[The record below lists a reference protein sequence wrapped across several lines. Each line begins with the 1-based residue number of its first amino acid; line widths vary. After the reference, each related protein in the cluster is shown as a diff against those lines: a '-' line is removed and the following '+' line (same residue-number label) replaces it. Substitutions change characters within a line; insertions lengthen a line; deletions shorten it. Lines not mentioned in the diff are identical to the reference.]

1 MPPEPLPMDRA
12 GQRAFPILLVS
23 VALVVMLLGGRHAPR
38 QPPGAWAAWTVLLY
52 GGLPLA
58 TALLL
63 DGWRKPAARAWG
75 LLGLAAVLLP
85 VGAALAVHGVMPAFK
100 ANPAWLVAL
109 AVLSAGLVLIGAWL
123 GGVDLRRWGF
133 GLGDWRWW
141 APRAGLLLLGT
152 LLLVALWVWLDPA
165 MRAYYP
171 SDEAA
176 KASAGAL
183 ALYCGA
189 LTLYMV
195 GWEAFWRGYLLFGV
209 ARSVGPLQA
218 ALFQALPFYLV
229 HRGKPETEMIASF
242 VGGILLCL
250 FCWRGRS
257 LWPAV
262 LLHAFLNAAVQ
273 VAGYLA

>member
-1 MPPEPLPMDRA
+1 MLHEPVPRDRA
-12 GQRAFPILLVS
+12 EERAFPILLVGIAM
-23 VALVVMLLGGRHAPR
+23 VAMLLGGRHAPR
-38 QPPGAWAAWTVLLY
+38 QPPGAWAAWTVLVF

-58 TALLL
+58 SAVLL
-63 DGWRKPAARAWG
+63 DGWRQLAARVWG
-75 LLGLAAVLLP
+75 LLGLAAILLP
-85 VGAALAVHGVMPAFK
+85 VGAALAVPGVMPAFK
-100 ANPAWLVAL
+100 ANPAWLVAI
-109 AVLSAGLVLIGAWL
+109 AVAGAGLSGIGAWQ
-123 GGVDLRRWGF
+123 GGVDLSRWGF
-133 GLGDWRWW
+133 GFGDWRWW
-141 APRAGLLLLGT
+141 APRTALLWLGT

-171 SDEAA
+171 SDDAA
-176 KASAGAL
+176 KTSASAL

-195 GWEAFWRGYLLFGV
+195 GWEAFWRGYLLFGM
-209 ARSVGPLQA
+209 ARSIGPLQA

-273 VAGYLA
+273 VAGFLA

>member
-1 MPPEPLPMDRA
+1 MPHEPFPRDRA
-12 GQRAFPILLVS
+12 EARAFPIVLVS
-23 VALVVMLLGGRHAPR
+23 VALVAMLLGGRHAPR
-38 QPPGAWAAWTVLLY
+38 QPPGAWAAWTVLVF

-58 TALLL
+58 AALLL
-63 DGWRKPAARAWG
+63 DGWARPAARLWG
-75 LLGLAAVLLP
+75 SLGMAAVLLP
-85 VGAALAVHGVMPAFK
+85 VGATLTFPGALPAVK
-100 ANPAWLVAL
+100 AHPSWLVATT
-109 AVLSAGLVLIGAWL
+109 VLSAGLVLIGAWQ
-123 GGVDLRRWGF
+123 GGVDLRRWGL

-141 APRAGLLLLGT
+141 APRTGLLFLGT
-152 LLLVALWVWLDPA
+152 LLLVAVWVLLDPA

-171 SDEAA
+171 SDDSA
-176 KASAGAL
+176 KASATAL

-195 GWEAFWRGYLLFGV
+195 GWETFWRGFLLFGV
-209 ARSVGPLQA
+209 ARSVGPLHA

-262 LLHAFLNAAVQ
+262 LLHAYLNACVQ